1 MSVITEHPQLKA
13 SLQDQKLSGIYKI
26 TFIQD
31 QSKFYIGSTCMTF
44 RKRWTL
50 HMNDFKK
57 GKGVN
62 PKFQNAWNKYGA
74 NQFIFT
80 ILETID
86 KTKRQY
92 IREREQYYVD
102 ALQPYYNTQYAI
114 IASTDNPVRLSP
126 DKTHHFVCTAP
137 DGVEYITTNM
147 PEFAREH
154 GICKEAM
161 RNVAKGR
168 LRQYKGWL
176 CRYTPETLAKLT
188 PEQQAEVQANFEY
201 QAQYP
206 NGKPISTED
215 RQRIQDAARTPEALA
230 KRSASKKGWKP
241 TDEQVNNLSL
251 GHCKRTFIVTTLDGE
266 EIIVRQLVQFA
277 KKLGIAHTGFYKACK
292 TGGTIRGYKIR
303 EQITDQQQSVLQ

>member
-50 HMNDFKK
+50 HLNDFKK

-74 NQFIFT
+74 DQFIFT

-86 KTKRQY
+86 NTQRQY

-102 ALQPYYNTQYAI
+102 ALQPYYNTQYAV
-114 IASTDNPVRLSP
+114 IASTDNPVRFSS
-126 DKTHHFVCTAP
+126 DKTHHYICTAP
-137 DGVEYITTNM
+137 DGTEYLTTNI
-147 PEFAREH
+147 PSFGLEH
-154 GICKEAM
+154 NVCPVSM

-188 PEQQAEVQANFEY
+188 PEQQAEVQANFVY

-206 NGKPISTED
+206 NGKPISPED

-241 TDEQVNNLSL
+241 TNEQLNNLSL
-251 GHCKRTFIVTTLDGE
+251 GHCKRTFLVTTPDGE
-266 EIIVRQLVQFA
+266 EIVVKQLVQFA
-277 KKLGIAHTGFYKACK
+277 KEHGLHYSGMYRSMSTGKPTK
-292 TGGTIRGYKIR
+292 GYTVR
-303 EQITDQQQSVLQ
+303 EITPVLQ